1 MLMIMFL
8 ILKMKRV
15 GIDMLVIREDT
26 CVCMAELCE
35 DVSYPLD
42 LIEAVLARM
51 KNCDNQ
57 SAYFDAWFS
66 SK

>member
-1 MLMIMFL
+1 MLMIMFF

-35 DVSYPLD
+35 DVLFP
-42 LIEAVLARM
+42 IH
-51 KNCDNQ
+51 
-57 SAYFDAWFS
+57 
-66 SK
+66 